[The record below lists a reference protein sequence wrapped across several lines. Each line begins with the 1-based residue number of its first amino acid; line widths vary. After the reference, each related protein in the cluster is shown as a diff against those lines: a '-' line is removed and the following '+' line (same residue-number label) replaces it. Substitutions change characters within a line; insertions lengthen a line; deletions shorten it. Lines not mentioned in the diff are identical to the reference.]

1 MALISIEKRKKF
13 FKALGLG
20 EYNKAN
26 ILKFQK
32 KYFVRK
38 QDWDGIYGNDTER
51 LLKHVYNVTFHSK
64 NFVPEEFKCECGGK
78 YCTGYPDYMKYK
90 QMELLQEIRD
100 HYKRPLIVTCGLR
113 CKRYNAM
120 LNGSTANSKHMTGK
134 ATDYYMKGVT
144 DTLANRKKTIK
155 YLKKLKNHNY
165 TYGNGI
171 NSFGSYINAPYM
183 GNALHTDSK

>member
-1 MALISIEKRKKF
+1 MALISIEKRKQF

-32 KYFVRK
+32 KYFTRK
-38 QDWDGIYGNDTER
+38 QDWDGIYGDDTER
-51 LLKHVYNVTFHSK
+51 LLKHVYNITFHSK
-64 NFVPEEFKCECGGK
+64 NFVPEEFKCDCGGK
-78 YCTGYPDYMKYK
+78 YCTGYPDYIKYK
-90 QMELLQEIRD
+90 QIELLQEIRD
-100 HYKRPLIVTCGLR
+100 HYNRPLIVTCGLR
-113 CKRYNAM
+113 CKRFNAM
-120 LNGSTANSKHMTGK
+120 LNGATANSKHMTGK

-165 TYGNGI
+165 TYGDGI
-171 NSFGSYINAPYM
+171 NSFGSYMSAPYM
-183 GNALHTDSK
+183 GNALHTDTK